1 MQDNLPPKKDTPSHP
16 KSKRTAR
23 FSDMLLQVTTDLAKT
38 KSLDEALETLV
49 KITTSTIGA
58 ERGTIFLNDSATGEL
73 YSRIAQGSFRR
84 EIRILNTKGV
94 AGWVFTN
101 NKGAI
106 IPDAYKDDRFN
117 KAVDVRTGFR
127 TKSILC
133 APLRTVSG
141 EEIGVSQILNK
152 IDGEF
157 NQDDLDLLEAMT
169 EQAAIAIQGNIIVEQ
184 IEAARK
190 QELEFLDVVSQV
202 SSELELTPLLQKII
216 TTISTMLDCER
227 ATLFINDEKTNEL
240 YTEVGEGLDEKSV
253 IKFPNHLGIAG
264 TVFTS
269 GKPVNIPHAYADL
282 RFNPGFDKKTGF
294 FTRSILCMPVFNKEG
309 KTIGVSQVLNKKGGS
324 FNAEDEKRLAAFTS
338 QISMGI
344 ENAKLFDD
352 VQSQM
357 NYSQS
362 ILSSMHDAVLTFDEN
377 FVIKTCNPAGLK
389 ILKVP
394 HEAAILEQEAS
405 ALFNGPN
412 EWLIKKLE
420 SVEETEEF
428 LDAEIQVEGETLSV
442 NITLSPLLGKNSS
455 VGRLQKGSEKKISPI
470 KDPSVRYEITIGRE
484 IIGAMLMIEDISSE
498 KRMKSTMSRY
508 MDPELAD
515 QLMATGAENEDIMGG
530 KQSVGT
536 VLFSD
541 VRSFTTITEELGAQ
555 GTVKL
560 LNDYFTIMVDC
571 ITDEGGMLDKF
582 IGDAMM
588 CIFGTP
594 VPHDDDP
601 DRAVRAAIRMMTDLK
616 TFNDKRASEG
626 KMPIDH
632 GMGINTDSI
641 VSGNIGSPKRMD
653 YTVIG
658 DGVNLAA
665 RIESACKQY
674 GAHILISEFTHK
686 AVKATYRTRPVDY
699 VIVKG
704 KTEPVGVYEVLDFHD
719 DESYPNLVEALGLFN
734 DGYRSWNIG
743 KWDQAIKLF
752 NSVLKINPSDKAA
765 QLYIDRCNHMK
776 KNPPKGTWD
785 GVWVMTSK

>member
-1 MQDNLPPKKDTPSHP
+1 MAEKKDN
-16 KSKRTAR
+16 KSKRTSR
-23 FSDMLLQVTTDLAKT
+23 FAEMLLQVTNDLAKT
-38 KSLDEALETLV
+38 KSLDEALEVLV

-58 ERGTIFLNDSATGEL
+58 ERGTIFLNDASTGEL
-73 YSRIAQGSFRR
+73 YSRIAQGNFRR

-94 AGWVFTN
+94 AGWVFTQDE
-101 NKGAI
+101 GVI
-106 IPDAYKDDRFN
+106 IHDAYKDERFN

-157 NQDDLDLLEAMT
+157 EQEDLDLLEAMT

-269 GKPVNIPHAYADL
+269 GKAVNIPHAYADL
-282 RFNPGFDKKTGF
+282 RFNPSFDKQTGF

-309 KTIGVSQVLNKKGGS
+309 KTIGVSQVLNKRGGS

-352 VQSQM
+352 VQNQK
-357 NYSQS
+357 NYSES
-362 ILSSMHDAVLTFDEN
+362 ILSSMHDAVLTLDETG
-377 FVIKTCNPAGLK
+377 IIRTCNTAGLR
-389 ILKVP
+389 ILKSP
-394 HEAAILEQEAS
+394 ILNEVLGRKAS
-405 ALFNGPN
+405 DVLTDANS
-412 EWLIKKLE
+412 WLLQKLG
-420 SVEETEEF
+420 SVEEQEDF
-428 LDAEIQVEGETLSV
+428 LDTEIKIEGETLSV
-442 NITLSPLLGKNSS
+442 NVSVMPLVGQKRESLG
-455 VGRLQKGSEKKISPI
+455 V
-470 KDPSVRYEITIGRE
+470 
-484 IIGAMLMIEDISSE
+484 MLMIEDISSE

-515 QLMATGAENEDIMGG
+515 QLMMGGDGNDIMGG

-560 LNDYFTIMVDC
+560 LNEYFTIMVDC

-601 DRAVRAAIRMMTDLK
+601 DRAVRAAIRMMTDLIV
-616 TFNDKRASEG
+616 FNEKRATEG

-674 GAHILISEFTHK
+674 GAQILISEFTQK
-686 AVKATYRTRPVDY
+686 AVKATYRTRQVDY
-699 VIVKG
+699 MIVKG
-704 KTEPVGVYEVLDFHD
+704 KTVPVGVYEVLDYHD
-719 DESYPNLVEALGLFN
+719 ENSYPNLADALGVFN
-734 DGYRSWNIG
+734 EGYRSWTDG
-743 KWDQAIKLF
+743 KWDQAIKSF
-752 NSVLKINPSDKAA
+752 KNVQKINPNDKAA
-765 QLYIDRCNHMK
+765 QLYLDRCAHMK
-776 KNPPKGTWD
+776 KNPPKGDWS
-785 GVWVMTSK
+785 GVWVMTTK

>member
-1 MQDNLPPKKDTPSHP
+1 MANKQKAKEPLI
-16 KSKRTAR
+16 RTSR

-58 ERGTIFLNDSATGEL
+58 ERGTIFLNDPTTGEL
-73 YSRIAQGSFRR
+73 YSRIAQGNFRR
-84 EIRILNTKGV
+84 EIRIMNSKGV
-94 AGWVFTN
+94 AGWVFSQN
-101 NKGAI
+101 EGAI

-133 APLRTVSG
+133 APLRTVNG
-141 EEIGVSQILNK
+141 EKIGVSQILNK
-152 IDGEF
+152 VDGEF
-157 NQDDLDLLEAMT
+157 TVEDLEMLEAMT

-184 IEAARK
+184 VEAARK

-216 TTISTMLDCER
+216 STISTMLDCER

-253 IKFPNHLGIAG
+253 IRFPNHLGIAG

-269 GKPVNIPHAYADL
+269 GESVNIPHAYADL
-282 RFNPGFDKKTGF
+282 RFNPSFDKQTGF

-309 KTIGVSQVLNKKGGS
+309 KAIGVSQVLNKRGGS
-324 FNAEDEKRLAAFTS
+324 FNTEDEKRLAAFTS

-362 ILSSMHDAVLTFDEN
+362 ILSSMHDGVLTFDEN
-377 FVIKTCNPAGLK
+377 FIIKTCNPAGLR
-389 ILKVP
+389 ILKIP
-394 HEAAILEQEAS
+394 NEEAILGQGAS
-405 ALFNGPN
+405 DLLSGPN
-412 EWLIKKLE
+412 EWLMHKLDGIQN
-420 SVEETEEF
+420 TEEF
-428 LDAEIQVEGETLSV
+428 LDAELEIDGEILSV
-442 NITLSPLLGKNSS
+442 NVTLTPLLGKPANSGSAKDLNSS
-455 VGRLQKGSEKKISPI
+455 GVGSPM
-470 KDPSVRYEITIGRE
+470 E

-515 QLMATGAENEDIMGG
+515 QLMTSGASNEEIMGG

-560 LNDYFTIMVDC
+560 LNEYFTIMVDC

-616 TFNDKRASEG
+616 VFNDKRVNEG
-626 KMPIDH
+626 KKPIDH

-674 GAHILISEFTHK
+674 GAHILISEFTYK
-686 AVKATYRTRPVDY
+686 AVKATYRTRQVDY

-719 DESYPNLVEALGLFN
+719 DISYPNMVEALGNFN
-734 DGYRSWNIG
+734 DGYRAWNEG
-743 KWDQAIKLF
+743 KWDQSIKLF
-752 NSVLKINPSDKAA
+752 NAVKKINPNDKAA
-765 QLYIDRCNHMK
+765 QLYLDRCDYMK
-776 KNPPKGTWD
+776 KNPPKGKWD

>member
-1 MQDNLPPKKDTPSHP
+1 LTNPMEEKNQDKTASE
-16 KSKRTAR
+16 SKRTAR

-49 KITTSTIGA
+49 KITTTTIGA
-58 ERGTIFLNDSATGEL
+58 ERGTIFLNDASTGEL
-73 YSRIAQGSFRR
+73 YSRIAQGNFRR
-84 EIRILNTKGV
+84 EIRILNSKGV
-94 AGWVFTN
+94 AGWVFTHN
-101 NKGAI
+101 EGTI
-106 IPDAYKDDRFN
+106 IHDAYKDDRFN

-141 EEIGVSQILNK
+141 EKIGVSQILNK
-152 IDGEF
+152 IDGQFEEE
-157 NQDDLDLLEAMT
+157 DLELLLAMT

-184 IEAARK
+184 VEAARK

-216 TTISTMLDCER
+216 STISTMLDCER

-269 GKPVNIPHAYADL
+269 GESVNIPHAYADL
-282 RFNPGFDKKTGF
+282 RFNPAFDKQTGF

-309 KTIGVSQVLNKKGGS
+309 KAIGVSQVLNKRGGS

-362 ILSSMHDAVLTFDEN
+362 ILASMHDAVITFDEN
-377 FVIKTCNPAGLK
+377 YVVKTCNPAGLR
-389 ILKVP
+389 ILKVIN
-394 HEAAILEQEAS
+394 ESEILEQPAS
-405 ALFNGPN
+405 AILSESNQ
-412 EWLIKKLE
+412 WLLDKIETIKE
-420 SVEETEEF
+420 IEEF
-428 LDAEIQVEGETLSV
+428 LDHELVVDGETLSV
-442 NITLSPLLGKNSS
+442 NVTLTPLKGKASSGLGDAKNS
-455 VGRLQKGSEKKISPI
+455 KGKANAA
-470 KDPSVRYEITIGRE
+470 V
-484 IIGAMLMIEDISSE
+484 IGAMLMIEDISSE

-515 QLMATGAENEDIMGG
+515 QLMASGGSNEDIMGG

-560 LNDYFTIMVDC
+560 LNEYFTIMVDC

-616 TFNDKRASEG
+616 VFNNKRMNEG
-626 KMPIDH
+626 KKPIDH

-674 GAHILISEFTHK
+674 GAHILISEFTYK
-686 AVKATYRTRPVDY
+686 AVKATYRTRQVDY

-719 DESYPNLVEALGLFN
+719 DESYPDLVEALGLFN
-734 DGYRSWNIG
+734 DGYRSWNQG

-752 NSVLKINPSDKAA
+752 QSVKKINENDLAA

-776 KNPPKGTWD
+776 KNPPKGEWD
-785 GVWVMTSK
+785 GVWVMKTK

>member
-1 MQDNLPPKKDTPSHP
+1 MEDKKQSDKAPS

-38 KSLDEALETLV
+38 KSLDEALDTLV
-49 KITTSTIGA
+49 KITTTTIGA
-58 ERGTIFLNDSATGEL
+58 ERGTIFLNDPATGEL
-73 YSRIAQGSFRR
+73 YSRIAQGNFKR

-94 AGWVFTN
+94 AGWVFT
-101 NKGAI
+101 KDEGVI
-106 IPDAYKDDRFN
+106 IHDAYKDERFN

-152 IDGEF
+152 VDGQFE
-157 NQDDLDLLEAMT
+157 QDDLDLLEAMT

-253 IKFPNHLGIAG
+253 IRFPNHLGIAG

-282 RFNPGFDKKTGF
+282 RFNPGFDKQTGF

-309 KTIGVSQVLNKKGGS
+309 KAIGVSQVLNKRGGS
-324 FNAEDEKRLAAFTS
+324 FHAEDEKRLAAFTS

-357 NYSQS
+357 NYSES
-362 ILSSMHDAVLTFDEN
+362 ILSSMHDAVLTVDSN
-377 FVIKTCNPAGLK
+377 HVIKTCNPAGLK

-394 HEAAILEQEAS
+394 HEAEILEQEAEI
-405 ALFNGPN
+405 LFSGPN
-412 EWLIKKLE
+412 EWLLKKLE
-420 SVEETEEF
+420 SVEDTEEF
-428 LDAEIQVEGETLSV
+428 LDAELQIEGETLSV
-442 NITLSPLLGKNSS
+442 NITLTPLLGKQSTK
-455 VGRLQKGSEKKISPI
+455 GRLQKGSEKSI
-470 KDPSVRYEITIGRE
+470 KTGKTAPAPEIRVGRE

-515 QLMATGAENEDIMGG
+515 QLMAAGGENEDIMGG

-601 DRAVRAAIRMMTDLK
+601 DRAVRAAIRMMTDLNV
-616 TFNDKRASEG
+616 FNDKRSAEG

-686 AVKATYRTRPVDY
+686 AVKATYRTRQVDY

-704 KTEPVGVYEVLDFHD
+704 KTEPVGVHEVLDFHD
-719 DESYPNLVEALGLFN
+719 DKSYPNLVEALGLFN
-734 DGYRSWNIG
+734 DGYRSWTAG
-743 KWDQAIKLF
+743 KWDQAVKLF
-752 NSVLKINPSDKAA
+752 KDVKKINANDKAA
-765 QLYIDRCNHMK
+765 QLYLDRCDHMK
-776 KNPPKGTWD
+776 KNPPKGEWN

>member
-1 MQDNLPPKKDTPSHP
+1 MPTKTNSPEPK
-16 KSKRTAR
+16 KRTAR

-58 ERGTIFLNDSATGEL
+58 ERGTIFLNDSSTGEL

-84 EIRILNTKGV
+84 EIRIMNSKGV
-94 AGWVFTN
+94 AGWVFSHN
-101 NKGAI
+101 EGAI

-133 APLRTVSG
+133 APLRTVNG
-141 EEIGVSQILNK
+141 EKIGVSQILNK

-157 NQDDLDLLEAMT
+157 SQDDLELLEAMT

-184 IEAARK
+184 VEAARK

-202 SSELELTPLLQKII
+202 ASELELTPLLQKII
-216 TTISTMLDCER
+216 STISTMLDCER

-240 YTEVGEGLDEKSV
+240 YTEVGEGLDEKS
-253 IKFPNHLGIAG
+253 IIRFPNHLGIAG

-269 GKPVNIPHAYADL
+269 AKPVNIPHAYADL
-282 RFNPGFDKKTGF
+282 RFNPSFDKQTGF
-294 FTRSILCMPVFNKEG
+294 FTRSILCMPVLNKEG
-309 KTIGVSQVLNKKGGS
+309 KTIGVSQVLNKRGGS
-324 FNAEDEKRLAAFTS
+324 FNQEDEKRLAAFTS

-352 VQSQM
+352 VQNQK
-357 NYSQS
+357 NYSES
-362 ILSSMHDAVLTFDEN
+362 ILSSMHDAVITIDEN
-377 FVIKTCNPAGLK
+377 KMVRTCNPAGLK
-389 ILKVP
+389 VLKLSNLTDVLNTSLI
-394 HEAAILEQEAS
+394 ELLGSENS
-405 ALFNGPN
+405 
-412 EWLIKKLE
+412 WLTNKLE
-420 SVEETEEF
+420 SVDEQEEF
-428 LDAEIQVEGETLSV
+428 LDATLLIQGDKLSV
-442 NITLSPLLGKNSS
+442 NVSTTPLIGQKNESMG
-455 VGRLQKGSEKKISPI
+455 VMI
-470 KDPSVRYEITIGRE
+470 
-484 IIGAMLMIEDISSE
+484 MIEDISSE

-515 QLMATGAENEDIMGG
+515 QLMSAGESDDVMGG
-530 KQSVGT
+530 KQST
-536 VLFSD
+536 ASVLFSD

-594 VPHDDDP
+594 IPHEDDP

-616 TFNDKRASEG
+616 VFNEKRAAEG

-632 GMGINTDSI
+632 GMGVNTDSI

-674 GAHILISEFTHK
+674 GAHILISEFTYK
-686 AVKATYRTRPVDY
+686 AVKATYRTRQVDY

-704 KTEPVGVYEVLDFHD
+704 KTEPVGVFEVLDFHD
-719 DESYPNLVEALGLFN
+719 DDSYPNMIEALGNFN
-734 DGYRSWNIG
+734 DGYRAWNDG

-752 NSVLKINPSDKAA
+752 NSVKKINPEDKAA
-765 QLYIDRCNHMK
+765 QLYLDRCDYMK
-776 KNPPKGTWD
+776 KNPPKKEWD

>member
-1 MQDNLPPKKDTPSHP
+1 MPTKTNSPEPK
-16 KSKRTAR
+16 KRTAR

-58 ERGTIFLNDSATGEL
+58 ERGTIFLNDSSTGEL

-84 EIRILNTKGV
+84 EIRIMNSKGV
-94 AGWVFTN
+94 AAWVFSHN
-101 NKGAI
+101 EGAI

-133 APLRTVSG
+133 APLRTVNG
-141 EEIGVSQILNK
+141 EKIGVSQILNK

-157 NQDDLDLLEAMT
+157 TQDDLELLEAMT

-184 IEAARK
+184 VEAARK

-202 SSELELTPLLQKII
+202 ASELELTPLLQKII
-216 TTISTMLDCER
+216 STISTMLDCER

-240 YTEVGEGLDEKSV
+240 YTEVGEGLDEKS
-253 IKFPNHLGIAG
+253 IIRFPNHLGIAG

-269 GKPVNIPHAYADL
+269 AKPVNIPHAYADL
-282 RFNPGFDKKTGF
+282 RFNPSFDKQTGF
-294 FTRSILCMPVFNKEG
+294 FTRSILCMPVLNKEG
-309 KTIGVSQVLNKKGGS
+309 KTIGVSQVLNKRGGS
-324 FNAEDEKRLAAFTS
+324 FNQEDEKRLAAFTS

-352 VQSQM
+352 VQNQK
-357 NYSQS
+357 NYSES
-362 ILSSMHDAVLTFDEN
+362 ILSSMHDAVITIDEN
-377 FVIKTCNPAGLK
+377 KMVRTCNPAGLK
-389 ILKVP
+389 VLKLSNLTDVLNRSLI
-394 HEAAILEQEAS
+394 ELLGSENS
-405 ALFNGPN
+405 
-412 EWLIKKLE
+412 WLTNKLE
-420 SVEETEEF
+420 SVDEQEEF
-428 LDAEIQVEGETLSV
+428 LDATLVIQGDKLSV
-442 NITLSPLLGKNSS
+442 NVSTTPLIGQKNESMG
-455 VGRLQKGSEKKISPI
+455 VMI
-470 KDPSVRYEITIGRE
+470 
-484 IIGAMLMIEDISSE
+484 MIEDISSE

-515 QLMATGAENEDIMGG
+515 QLMNAGESDDVMGG
-530 KQSVGT
+530 KQST
-536 VLFSD
+536 ASVLFSD

-594 VPHDDDP
+594 IPHEDDP

-616 TFNDKRASEG
+616 VFNEKRAAEG

-632 GMGINTDSI
+632 GMGVNTDSI

-674 GAHILISEFTHK
+674 GAHILISEFTYK
-686 AVKATYRTRPVDY
+686 AVKATYRTRQVDY

-704 KTEPVGVYEVLDFHD
+704 KTEPVGVFEVLDFHD
-719 DESYPNLVEALGLFN
+719 DDSYPNMIEALGNFN
-734 DGYRSWNIG
+734 DGYRAWNDG

-752 NSVLKINPSDKAA
+752 NSVKKINPEDKAA
-765 QLYIDRCNHMK
+765 QLYLDRCDYMK
-776 KNPPKGTWD
+776 KNPPKKEWD

>member
-1 MQDNLPPKKDTPSHP
+1 
-16 KSKRTAR
+16 
-23 FSDMLLQVTTDLAKT
+23 MLLQVTTDLAKT

-58 ERGTIFLNDSATGEL
+58 ERGTIFLNDASTGEL
-73 YSRIAQGSFRR
+73 YSRIAQGNFRR
-84 EIRILNTKGV
+84 EIRIMNSKGV
-94 AGWVFTN
+94 AGWVFSN
-101 NKGAI
+101 NEGAI
-106 IPDAYKDDRFN
+106 IPDAYKDNRFN

-133 APLRTVSG
+133 APLRTVNG
-141 EEIGVSQILNK
+141 DKIGVSQILNK

-157 NQDDLDLLEAMT
+157 TPDDLELLEAMT

-184 IEAARK
+184 VEAARK

-216 TTISTMLDCER
+216 STISTMLDCER

-240 YTEVGEGLDEKSV
+240 YTEVGEGLDEKS
-253 IKFPNHLGIAG
+253 IIRFPNHLGIAG
-264 TVFTS
+264 AVFTS
-269 GKPVNIPHAYADL
+269 AKAVNIPHAYADL
-282 RFNPGFDKKTGF
+282 RFNPSFDKQTGF
-294 FTRSILCMPVFNKEG
+294 FTRSILCMPVLNKEG
-309 KTIGVSQVLNKKGGS
+309 KTIGVSQVLNKRGGS
-324 FNAEDEKRLAAFTS
+324 FNQEDEKRLAAFTS

-352 VQSQM
+352 VQNQK
-357 NYSQS
+357 NYSES
-362 ILSSMHDAVLTFDEN
+362 ILSSMHDAVITIDEN
-377 FVIKTCNPAGLK
+377 KEVKTCNPAGLK
-389 ILKVP
+389 IFKISVLSDIIHSSLSDLLGEKNSWL
-394 HEAAILEQEAS
+394 INKIDSLLEQED
-405 ALFNGPN
+405 
-412 EWLIKKLE
+412 
-420 SVEETEEF
+420 F
-428 LDAEIQVEGETLSV
+428 LDATLEVQGEKLSV
-442 NITLSPLLGKNSS
+442 NVSVTPLLG
-455 VGRLQKGSEKKISPI
+455 QKEENLGVMI
-470 KDPSVRYEITIGRE
+470 
-484 IIGAMLMIEDISSE
+484 MIEDISSE

-515 QLMATGAENEDIMGG
+515 QLLNAADGDSVMGG
-530 KQSVGT
+530 KQSVAS

-560 LNDYFTIMVDC
+560 LNEYFTIMVDC

-594 VPHDDDP
+594 IPHDDDP
-601 DRAVRAAIRMMTDLK
+601 DRAVRAAIRMMTELK
-616 TFNDKRASEG
+616 TFNEKRAAEG

-632 GMGINTDSI
+632 GMGVNTDSI

-674 GAHILISEFTHK
+674 GAHILISEFTYK
-686 AVKATYRTRPVDY
+686 AVKSTYRTRQVDY

-719 DESYPNLVEALGLFN
+719 ESSYPNMIEALGNFN
-734 DGYRSWNIG
+734 DGYRAWNDG
-743 KWDQAIKLF
+743 KWEQAIKLF
-752 NSVLKINPSDKAA
+752 QSVKKINTNDKAA
-765 QLYIDRCNHMK
+765 DLYLDRCEYMK
-776 KNPPKGTWD
+776 KNPPKGEWN
-785 GVWVMTSK
+785 GVWVMTTK

>member
-1 MQDNLPPKKDTPSHP
+1 MEEKNQDKTASE
-16 KSKRTAR
+16 SKRTAR

-49 KITTSTIGA
+49 KITTTTIGA
-58 ERGTIFLNDSATGEL
+58 ERGTIFLNDASTGEL
-73 YSRIAQGSFRR
+73 YSRIAQGNFRR
-84 EIRILNTKGV
+84 EIRILNSKGV
-94 AGWVFTN
+94 AGWVFTHN
-101 NKGAI
+101 EGTI
-106 IPDAYKDDRFN
+106 IHDAYKDDRFN

-141 EEIGVSQILNK
+141 EKIGVSQILNK
-152 IDGEF
+152 IDGQFEEE
-157 NQDDLDLLEAMT
+157 DLELLLAMT

-184 IEAARK
+184 VEAARK

-216 TTISTMLDCER
+216 STISTMLDCER

-269 GKPVNIPHAYADL
+269 GESVNIPHAYADL
-282 RFNPGFDKKTGF
+282 RFNPAFDKQTGF

-309 KTIGVSQVLNKKGGS
+309 KAIGVSQVLNKRGGS

-362 ILSSMHDAVLTFDEN
+362 ILASMHDAVITFDEN
-377 FVIKTCNPAGLK
+377 YVVKTCNPAGLR
-389 ILKVP
+389 ILKVIN
-394 HEAAILEQEAS
+394 ESEILEQPAS
-405 ALFNGPN
+405 AILSESNQ
-412 EWLIKKLE
+412 WLLDKIETIKE
-420 SVEETEEF
+420 IEEF
-428 LDAEIQVEGETLSV
+428 LDHELVVDGETLSV
-442 NITLSPLLGKNSS
+442 NVTLTPLKGKASSGLGDAKNS
-455 VGRLQKGSEKKISPI
+455 KGKANAA
-470 KDPSVRYEITIGRE
+470 V
-484 IIGAMLMIEDISSE
+484 IGAMLMIEDISSE

-515 QLMATGAENEDIMGG
+515 QLMASGGSNEDIMGG

-560 LNDYFTIMVDC
+560 LNEYFTIMVDC

-616 TFNDKRASEG
+616 VFNNKRMNEG
-626 KMPIDH
+626 KKPIDH

-674 GAHILISEFTHK
+674 GAHILISEFTYK
-686 AVKATYRTRPVDY
+686 AVKATYRTRQVDY

-719 DESYPNLVEALGLFN
+719 DESYPDLVEALGLFN
-734 DGYRSWNIG
+734 DGYRCWNQG

-752 NSVLKINPSDKAA
+752 QSVKKINENDLAA

-776 KNPPKGTWD
+776 KNPPKGEWD
-785 GVWVMTSK
+785 GVWVMKTK

>member
-1 MQDNLPPKKDTPSHP
+1 MEDKKTSDPKNTEGPRT
-16 KSKRTAR
+16 KRTSR

-38 KSLDEALETLV
+38 KSLDEALEVLV

-58 ERGTIFLNDSATGEL
+58 ERGTIFLNDPATGEL
-73 YSRIAQGSFRR
+73 YSRIAQGNFTR

-94 AGWVFTN
+94 AGWAFTKN
-101 NKGAI
+101 EGVI
-106 IPDAYKDDRFN
+106 IHDAYKDERFN

-133 APLRTVSG
+133 APLRTVNG

-157 NQDDLDLLEAMT
+157 EQDDLDMLEAMT

-240 YTEVGEGLDEKSV
+240 YTEVGEGLDEKST
-253 IKFPNHLGIAG
+253 IRIPNHLGISG

-269 GKPVNIPHAYADL
+269 GKAVNIPHAYADL
-282 RFNPGFDKKTGF
+282 RFNPSFDKQTGF
-294 FTRSILCMPVFNKEG
+294 FTRSILCMPVFSKAG
-309 KTIGVSQVLNKKGGS
+309 KTIGVSQVLNKRGGS

-362 ILSSMHDAVLTFDEN
+362 ILSSMHDAVLTFDEHG
-377 FVIKTCNPAGLK
+377 VVKTCNPAGLR
-389 ILKVP
+389 ILKIP
-394 HEAAILEQEAS
+394 HESDILEQSAS
-405 ALFNGPN
+405 SLLKGPN
-412 EWLIKKLE
+412 EWLLHKLE
-420 SVEETEEF
+420 AVQETEEF
-428 LDAEIQVEGETLSV
+428 LDAELQAEGETLSV
-442 NITLSPLLGKNSS
+442 NVTLTPLLGKTESRKSENSDEE
-455 VGRLQKGSEKKISPI
+455 VGLSSKPK
-470 KDPSVRYEITIGRE
+470 

-515 QLMATGAENEDIMGG
+515 QLMTTGSDTDIMGG

-594 VPHDDDP
+594 VPHEDDP

-616 TFNDKRASEG
+616 VFNDKRSTEG

-674 GAHILISEFTHK
+674 GAHILISEFTYK
-686 AVKATYRTRPVDY
+686 AVKATYRTRQVDY

-704 KTEPVGVYEVLDFHD
+704 KTEPVGIYEVMDFHD

-734 DGYRSWNIG
+734 DGYRSWNLG
-743 KWDQAIKLF
+743 KWDQATKLF
-752 NSVLKINPSDKAA
+752 NSVKKLNPNDKGA
-765 QLYIDRCNHMK
+765 QLYLDRCTHMK

-785 GVWVMTSK
+785 GVWVMTTK

>member
-1 MQDNLPPKKDTPSHP
+1 MEDKKQTDS
-16 KSKRTAR
+16 KSDGGSNSKRTAR
-23 FSDMLLQVTTDLAKT
+23 FSEMLLQVTTDLAKT
-38 KSLDEALETLV
+38 KSLDEALEVLV

-58 ERGTIFLNDSATGEL
+58 ERGTIFLNDPATGEL
-73 YSRIAQGSFRR
+73 YSRIAQGNFRR

-94 AGWVFTN
+94 AGWAFTKN
-101 NKGAI
+101 EGVI
-106 IPDAYKDDRFN
+106 IHDAYKDERFN

-133 APLRTVSG
+133 APLRTVNG

-157 NQDDLDLLEAMT
+157 DQSDLDMLEAMT

-240 YTEVGEGLDEKSV
+240 YTEVGEGLDEKST
-253 IKFPNHLGIAG
+253 IRIPNHLGISGA
-264 TVFTS
+264 VFTS
-269 GKPVNIPHAYADL
+269 GKAVNIPHAYADL
-282 RFNPGFDKKTGF
+282 RFNPSFDKQTGF
-294 FTRSILCMPVFNKEG
+294 FTRSILCMPVFSKAG
-309 KTIGVSQVLNKKGGS
+309 KTIGVSQVLNKRGGS

-362 ILSSMHDAVLTFDEN
+362 ILSSMHDAVLTFDEQG
-377 FVIKTCNPAGLK
+377 VVKTCNPAGLR

-394 HEAAILEQEAS
+394 NEAAILEQQAS
-405 ALFNGPN
+405 SLFGGPN
-412 EWLIKKLE
+412 EWLLQKLE
-420 SVEETEEF
+420 AVHENEEF
-428 LDAEIQVEGETLSV
+428 LDAELQIEGETLSV
-442 NITLSPLLGKNSS
+442 NVTLTPLLGK
-455 VGRLQKGSEKKISPI
+455 SEKRSDVDSSPR
-470 KDPSVRYEITIGRE
+470 DN

-515 QLMATGAENEDIMGG
+515 QLMTADGNDADIMGG

-616 TFNDKRASEG
+616 VFNDKRSTEG
-626 KMPIDH
+626 KRPIDH

-674 GAHILISEFTHK
+674 GAHILISEFTYN
-686 AVKATYRTRPVDY
+686 AVKATYRTRQVDY

-734 DGYRSWNIG
+734 DGYRSWNDG
-743 KWDQAIKLF
+743 KWDQATKLF
-752 NSVLKINPSDKAA
+752 NSVKKINPDDKAA
-765 QLYIDRCNHMK
+765 QLYIDRCAHMK
-776 KNPPKGTWD
+776 KNPPKGNWD

>member
-1 MQDNLPPKKDTPSHP
+1 MEDKNTSEQNNPDNP
-16 KSKRTAR
+16 KSKRTSR

-38 KSLDEALETLV
+38 KSLDEALEVLV

-58 ERGTIFLNDSATGEL
+58 ERGTIFLNDPATGEL
-73 YSRIAQGSFRR
+73 YSRIAQGNFRR

-94 AGWVFTN
+94 AGWAFTKN
-101 NKGAI
+101 EGVI
-106 IPDAYKDDRFN
+106 IHDAYKDERFN

-133 APLRTVSG
+133 APLRTVNG

-157 NQDDLDLLEAMT
+157 EQDDLDMLEAMT

-240 YTEVGEGLDEKSV
+240 YTEVGEGLDEKST
-253 IKFPNHLGIAG
+253 IRIPNHLGISG

-269 GKPVNIPHAYADL
+269 GKAVNIPHAYADL
-282 RFNPGFDKKTGF
+282 RFNPSFDKQTGF
-294 FTRSILCMPVFNKEG
+294 FTRSILCMPVFSKAG
-309 KTIGVSQVLNKKGGS
+309 KTIGVSQVLNKRGGS

-362 ILSSMHDAVLTFDEN
+362 ILSSMHDAVLTFDEHGT
-377 FVIKTCNPAGLK
+377 VKTCNPAGLR
-389 ILKVP
+389 ILRIP
-394 HEAAILEQEAS
+394 HESAILEQSAS
-405 ALFNGPN
+405 SLLGGPN
-412 EWLIKKLE
+412 KWLLHKLE
-420 SVEETEEF
+420 AVQENEEF
-428 LDAEIQVEGETLSV
+428 LDAELQIEGETLSV
-442 NITLSPLLGKNSS
+442 NITLTPLLGK
-455 VGRLQKGSEKKISPI
+455 SEKRKPENPDGDSGLSSKPN
-470 KDPSVRYEITIGRE
+470 

-515 QLMATGAENEDIMGG
+515 QLMTAGGDDSDIMGG

-594 VPHDDDP
+594 VPHEDDP

-616 TFNDKRASEG
+616 VFNDKRSTEG

-674 GAHILISEFTHK
+674 GAHILISEFTYK
-686 AVKATYRTRPVDY
+686 AVKATYRTRQVDY

-734 DGYRSWNIG
+734 DGYRSWNDG
-743 KWDQAIKLF
+743 KWDQATKIF
-752 NSVLKINPSDKAA
+752 NSVKKINPNDKAA
-765 QLYIDRCNHMK
+765 QLYLDRCSHMK
-776 KNPPKGTWD
+776 KNPPKGDWD

>member
-1 MQDNLPPKKDTPSHP
+1 MEDKNTSEQNNPDNP
-16 KSKRTAR
+16 KSKRTSR

-38 KSLDEALETLV
+38 KSLDEALEVLV

-58 ERGTIFLNDSATGEL
+58 ERGTIFLNDPATGEL
-73 YSRIAQGSFRR
+73 YSRIAQGNFRR

-94 AGWVFTN
+94 AGWAFTKN
-101 NKGAI
+101 EGVI
-106 IPDAYKDDRFN
+106 IHDAYKDERFN

-133 APLRTVSG
+133 APLRTVNG

-157 NQDDLDLLEAMT
+157 DQDDLDMLEAMT

-240 YTEVGEGLDEKSV
+240 YTEVGEGLDEKST
-253 IKFPNHLGIAG
+253 IRIPNHLGISG

-269 GKPVNIPHAYADL
+269 GKAVNIPHAYADL
-282 RFNPGFDKKTGF
+282 RFNPSFDKQTGF
-294 FTRSILCMPVFNKEG
+294 FTRSILCMPVFSKAG
-309 KTIGVSQVLNKKGGS
+309 KTIGVSQVLNKRGGS

-362 ILSSMHDAVLTFDEN
+362 ILSSMHDAVLTFDEHGT
-377 FVIKTCNPAGLK
+377 VKTCNPAGLR
-389 ILKVP
+389 ILKIP
-394 HEAAILEQEAS
+394 HESAILEQSAS
-405 ALFNGPN
+405 SLLGGPN
-412 EWLIKKLE
+412 KWLLHKLE
-420 SVEETEEF
+420 AVQENEEF
-428 LDAEIQVEGETLSV
+428 LDAELQIEGETLSV
-442 NITLSPLLGKNSS
+442 NVTLTPLLGK
-455 VGRLQKGSEKKISPI
+455 SEKRKPENPDGDSGLSSKPN
-470 KDPSVRYEITIGRE
+470 

-515 QLMATGAENEDIMGG
+515 QLMTAGGDDSDIMGG

-594 VPHDDDP
+594 VPHEDDP

-616 TFNDKRASEG
+616 VFNDKRSTEG

-674 GAHILISEFTHK
+674 GAHILISEFTYK
-686 AVKATYRTRPVDY
+686 AVKATYRTRQVDY

-734 DGYRSWNIG
+734 DGYRSWNDG
-743 KWDQAIKLF
+743 KWDQATKIF
-752 NSVLKINPSDKAA
+752 NSVKKINPNDKAA
-765 QLYIDRCNHMK
+765 QLYLDRCSHMK
-776 KNPPKGTWD
+776 KNPPKGDWD
-785 GVWVMTSK
+785 GVWIMTTK

>member
-1 MQDNLPPKKDTPSHP
+1 MEEKNENNP

-58 ERGTIFLNDSATGEL
+58 ERGTIFLNDSSTGEL
-73 YSRIAQGSFRR
+73 YSRIAQGNFRR

-94 AGWVFTN
+94 AGWVFTQN
-101 NKGAI
+101 QGVI
-106 IPDAYKDDRFN
+106 IHDAYKDERFN

-141 EEIGVSQILNK
+141 EKIGVSQILNK
-152 IDGEF
+152 IDGSFE
-157 NQDDLDLLEAMT
+157 QEDLDLLEAMT

-227 ATLFINDEKTNEL
+227 ATLFINDEKTSEL

-253 IKFPNHLGIAG
+253 IRFPNHLGIAG

-282 RFNPGFDKKTGF
+282 RFNPSFDKQTGF

-309 KTIGVSQVLNKKGGS
+309 KAIGVSQVLNKRGGS
-324 FNAEDEKRLAAFTS
+324 FNSEDEKRLAAFTS

-362 ILSSMHDAVLTFDEN
+362 ILSSMHDAVLTFDDHG
-377 FVIKTCNPAGLK
+377 VIKTCNPAGLR
-389 ILKVP
+389 ILKIP
-394 HEAAILEQEAS
+394 HEAAILEQQAS
-405 ALFNGPN
+405 VLFAGPN
-412 EWLIKKLE
+412 GWLLRKLE
-420 SVEETEEF
+420 EVQEIEEF
-428 LDAEIQVEGETLSV
+428 LDAEVQVEGETLSV
-442 NITLSPLLGKNSS
+442 NITLTPLLGKTPDREATSRNNA
-455 VGRLQKGSEKKISPI
+455 EKDSTANEQPKFSP
-470 KDPSVRYEITIGRE
+470 E

-515 QLMATGAENEDIMGG
+515 QLMAGGGGDEDVMGG

-616 TFNDKRASEG
+616 VFNDKRSTEG

-674 GAHILISEFTHK
+674 GAHILISEFTYK
-686 AVKATYRTRPVDY
+686 AVKATYRTRQVDY

-719 DESYPNLVEALGLFN
+719 DDSYPNLVEALGLFN
-734 DGYRSWNIG
+734 DGYRSWNLG

-752 NSVLKINPSDKAA
+752 QSVKKLNPHDKSA

-776 KNPPKGTWD
+776 KNPPKDEWD

>member
-1 MQDNLPPKKDTPSHP
+1 MEDKKQTDS
-16 KSKRTAR
+16 KSDGGSNSKRTAR
-23 FSDMLLQVTTDLAKT
+23 FSEMLLQVTTDLAKT
-38 KSLDEALETLV
+38 KSLDEALEVLV

-58 ERGTIFLNDSATGEL
+58 ERGTIFLNDPATGEL
-73 YSRIAQGSFRR
+73 YSRIAQGNFRR

-94 AGWVFTN
+94 AGWAFTKN
-101 NKGAI
+101 EGVI
-106 IPDAYKDDRFN
+106 IHDAYKDERFN

-133 APLRTVSG
+133 APLRTVNG

-157 NQDDLDLLEAMT
+157 DQSDLDMLEAMT

-240 YTEVGEGLDEKSV
+240 YTEVGEGLDEKST
-253 IKFPNHLGIAG
+253 IRIPNHLGISGA
-264 TVFTS
+264 VFTS
-269 GKPVNIPHAYADL
+269 GKAVNIPHAYADL
-282 RFNPGFDKKTGF
+282 RFNPSFDKQTGF
-294 FTRSILCMPVFNKEG
+294 FTRSILCMPVFSKAG
-309 KTIGVSQVLNKKGGS
+309 KTIGVSQVLNKRGGS

-362 ILSSMHDAVLTFDEN
+362 ILSSMHDAVLTFDEQG
-377 FVIKTCNPAGLK
+377 VVKTCNPAGLR

-394 HEAAILEQEAS
+394 HEAAILEQQAS
-405 ALFNGPN
+405 SLFGGPN
-412 EWLIKKLE
+412 EWLLQKLE
-420 SVEETEEF
+420 AVHENEEF
-428 LDAEIQVEGETLSV
+428 LDAELQVEGETLSV
-442 NITLSPLLGKNSS
+442 NVTLTPLLGK
-455 VGRLQKGSEKKISPI
+455 SEKRSDVDSSPR
-470 KDPSVRYEITIGRE
+470 DN

-515 QLMATGAENEDIMGG
+515 QLMTADGNDDDIMGG

-616 TFNDKRASEG
+616 VFNDKRSTEG

-674 GAHILISEFTHK
+674 GAHILISEFTYN
-686 AVKATYRTRPVDY
+686 AVKATYRTRQVDY

-734 DGYRSWNIG
+734 DGYRSWNDG
-743 KWDQAIKLF
+743 KWDQATKLF
-752 NSVLKINPSDKAA
+752 NSVKKINPDDKAA
-765 QLYIDRCNHMK
+765 QLYIDRCAHMK
-776 KNPPKGTWD
+776 KNPPKGNWD

>member
-1 MQDNLPPKKDTPSHP
+1 MQDKEQTKEQQSHP

-49 KITTSTIGA
+49 KITTTTIGA
-58 ERGTIFLNDSATGEL
+58 ERGTIFLNDAATGEL

-94 AGWVFTN
+94 AGWVFTQ

-106 IPDAYKDDRFN
+106 IHDAYKDDRFN

-157 NQDDLDLLEAMT
+157 EQDDLDLLEAMT

-269 GKPVNIPHAYADL
+269 AKPVNIPHAYADL
-282 RFNPGFDKKTGF
+282 RFNPSFDKQTGF
-294 FTRSILCMPVFNKEG
+294 FTRSILCMPVLNKEG
-309 KTIGVSQVLNKKGGS
+309 KTIGVSQVLNKRGGS
-324 FNAEDEKRLAAFTS
+324 FNSEDEKRLAAFTS

-352 VQSQM
+352 VQNQK
-357 NYSQS
+357 NYSES
-362 ILSSMHDAVLTFDEN
+362 ILSSMHDAVLTLDEN
-377 FVIKTCNPAGLK
+377 GIIKTCNTAGLR

-394 HEAAILEQEAS
+394 ILSEILEQPAKE
-405 ALFNGPN
+405 FFDGPN
-412 EWLIKKLE
+412 NWLLQKLE
-420 SVEETEEF
+420 AVKEQEEF
-428 LDAEIQVEGETLSV
+428 LDAELSMEGEKLSV
-442 NITLSPLLGKNSS
+442 NISLMPLLGQKNENL
-455 VGRLQKGSEKKISPI
+455 G
-470 KDPSVRYEITIGRE
+470 T
-484 IIGAMLMIEDISSE
+484 MLMIEDISSE

-515 QLMATGAENEDIMGG
+515 QLMAAGDGDDIMGG

-560 LNDYFTIMVDC
+560 LNEYFTIMVDC

-594 VPHDDDP
+594 VPHEDDP
-601 DRAVRAAIRMMTDLK
+601 DRAVRAAIRMMTDLNV
-616 TFNDKRASEG
+616 FNDKRATEG
-626 KMPIDH
+626 KLPIDH

-686 AVKATYRTRPVDY
+686 AVKATYRTRQVDY

-704 KTEPVGVYEVLDFHD
+704 KTEPVGVYEVLDFHN
-719 DESYPNLVEALGLFN
+719 DESYPDLVDALGVFN
-734 DGYRSWNIG
+734 DGYRSWNEG

-752 NSVLKINPSDKAA
+752 KNVQKINPNDKAA
-765 QLYIDRCNHMK
+765 QLYLDRCDHMK

-785 GVWVMTSK
+785 GIWVMTSK

>member
-1 MQDNLPPKKDTPSHP
+1 MPTKTNSPEPK
-16 KSKRTAR
+16 KRTAR
-23 FSDMLLQVTTDLAKT
+23 FSAMLLQVTTDLAKT

-58 ERGTIFLNDSATGEL
+58 ERGTIFLNDSSTGEL

-84 EIRILNTKGV
+84 EIRIMNSKGV
-94 AGWVFTN
+94 AGWVFSHN
-101 NKGAI
+101 EGAI

-133 APLRTVSG
+133 APLRTVNG
-141 EEIGVSQILNK
+141 EKIGVSQILNK

-157 NQDDLDLLEAMT
+157 TQDDLELLEAMT

-184 IEAARK
+184 VEAARK

-202 SSELELTPLLQKII
+202 ASELELTPLLQKII
-216 TTISTMLDCER
+216 STISTMLDCER

-240 YTEVGEGLDEKSV
+240 YTEVGEGLDEKS
-253 IKFPNHLGIAG
+253 IIRFPNHLGIAG

-269 GKPVNIPHAYADL
+269 AKPVNIPHAYADL
-282 RFNPGFDKKTGF
+282 RFNPSFDKQTGF
-294 FTRSILCMPVFNKEG
+294 FTRSILCMPVLNKEG
-309 KTIGVSQVLNKKGGS
+309 KTIGVSQVLNKRGGS
-324 FNAEDEKRLAAFTS
+324 FNQEDEKRLAAFTS

-352 VQSQM
+352 VQNQK
-357 NYSQS
+357 NYSES
-362 ILSSMHDAVLTFDEN
+362 ILSSMHDAVITIDEN
-377 FVIKTCNPAGLK
+377 KMVRTCNPAGLK
-389 ILKVP
+389 VLKLSNLTDVLNRSLI
-394 HEAAILEQEAS
+394 ELLGSENS
-405 ALFNGPN
+405 
-412 EWLIKKLE
+412 WLTNKLE
-420 SVEETEEF
+420 SVDEQEEF
-428 LDAEIQVEGETLSV
+428 LDATLLIQGDKLSV
-442 NITLSPLLGKNSS
+442 NVSTTPLIGQKNESMG
-455 VGRLQKGSEKKISPI
+455 VMI
-470 KDPSVRYEITIGRE
+470 
-484 IIGAMLMIEDISSE
+484 MIEDISSE

-515 QLMATGAENEDIMGG
+515 QLMNAGESDDVMGG
-530 KQSVGT
+530 KQST
-536 VLFSD
+536 ASVLFSD

-594 VPHDDDP
+594 IPHEDDP

-616 TFNDKRASEG
+616 VFNEKRAAEG

-632 GMGINTDSI
+632 GMGVNTDSI

-674 GAHILISEFTHK
+674 GAHILISEFTYK
-686 AVKATYRTRPVDY
+686 AVKATYRTRQVDY

-704 KTEPVGVYEVLDFHD
+704 KTEPVGVFEVLDFHD
-719 DESYPNLVEALGLFN
+719 DNSYPNMIEALGNFN
-734 DGYRSWNIG
+734 DGYRAWNDG

-752 NSVLKINPSDKAA
+752 NSVKKINPEDKAA
-765 QLYIDRCNHMK
+765 QLYLDRCDYMK
-776 KNPPKGTWD
+776 KNPPKKEWD

>member
-1 MQDNLPPKKDTPSHP
+1 MPTKTNSPEPK
-16 KSKRTAR
+16 KRTAR

-58 ERGTIFLNDSATGEL
+58 ERGTIFLNDSSTGEL

-84 EIRILNTKGV
+84 EIRIMNSKGV
-94 AGWVFTN
+94 AGWVFSHN
-101 NKGAI
+101 EGAI

-133 APLRTVSG
+133 APLRTVNG
-141 EEIGVSQILNK
+141 DKIGVSQILNK

-157 NQDDLDLLEAMT
+157 TQDDLELLEAMT

-184 IEAARK
+184 VEAARK

-202 SSELELTPLLQKII
+202 ASELELTPLLQKII
-216 TTISTMLDCER
+216 STISTMLDCER

-240 YTEVGEGLDEKSV
+240 YTEVGEGLDEKS
-253 IKFPNHLGIAG
+253 IIRFPNHLGIAG

-269 GKPVNIPHAYADL
+269 AKPVNIPHAYADL
-282 RFNPGFDKKTGF
+282 RFNPSFDKQTGF
-294 FTRSILCMPVFNKEG
+294 FTRSILCMPVLNKEG
-309 KTIGVSQVLNKKGGS
+309 KTIGVSQVLNKRGGS
-324 FNAEDEKRLAAFTS
+324 FNKEDEKRLAAFTS

-352 VQSQM
+352 VQNQK
-357 NYSQS
+357 NYSES
-362 ILSSMHDAVLTFDEN
+362 ILSSMHDAVITIDEN
-377 FVIKTCNPAGLK
+377 KMVRTCNPAGLK
-389 ILKVP
+389 VLKLSNLTDVLNTSLI
-394 HEAAILEQEAS
+394 ELLGSENS
-405 ALFNGPN
+405 
-412 EWLIKKLE
+412 WLTNKLE
-420 SVEETEEF
+420 SVDEQEEF
-428 LDAEIQVEGETLSV
+428 LDATLLIQGEKLSV
-442 NITLSPLLGKNSS
+442 NVSTTPLIGQKNESMG
-455 VGRLQKGSEKKISPI
+455 VMI
-470 KDPSVRYEITIGRE
+470 
-484 IIGAMLMIEDISSE
+484 MIEDISSE

-515 QLMATGAENEDIMGG
+515 QLMNAGESDEVMGG
-530 KQSVGT
+530 KQSMAS

-594 VPHDDDP
+594 IPHEDDP

-616 TFNDKRASEG
+616 VFNDKRAAEG

-632 GMGINTDSI
+632 GMGVNTDSI

-674 GAHILISEFTHK
+674 GAHILISEFTYK
-686 AVKATYRTRPVDY
+686 AVKATYRTRQVDY

-704 KTEPVGVYEVLDFHD
+704 KTEPVGVFEVLDFHD
-719 DESYPNLVEALGLFN
+719 DDSYPNMIEALGNFN
-734 DGYRSWNIG
+734 DGYRAWNDG

-752 NSVLKINPSDKAA
+752 NSVKKINPEDKAA
-765 QLYIDRCNHMK
+765 QLYLDRCDYMK
-776 KNPPKGTWD
+776 KNPPKKEWD

>member
-1 MQDNLPPKKDTPSHP
+1 LKNPMEEKNQDKTATE
-16 KSKRTAR
+16 SKRTAR

-49 KITTSTIGA
+49 KITTTTIGA
-58 ERGTIFLNDSATGEL
+58 ERGTIFLNDASTGEL
-73 YSRIAQGSFRR
+73 YSRIAQGNFRR
-84 EIRILNTKGV
+84 EIRILNSKGV

-101 NKGAI
+101 NEGTI
-106 IPDAYKDDRFN
+106 IHDAYKDDRFN

-141 EEIGVSQILNK
+141 EKIGVSQILNK
-152 IDGEF
+152 IDGQFEEE
-157 NQDDLDLLEAMT
+157 DLELLLAMT

-184 IEAARK
+184 VEAARK

-216 TTISTMLDCER
+216 STISTMLDCER

-253 IKFPNHLGIAG
+253 IRFPNHLGIAG

-269 GKPVNIPHAYADL
+269 GESVNIPHAYADL
-282 RFNPGFDKKTGF
+282 RFNPAFDKQTGF

-309 KTIGVSQVLNKKGGS
+309 KAIGVSQVLNKRGGS
-324 FNAEDEKRLAAFTS
+324 FNTEDEKRLAAFTS

-362 ILSSMHDAVLTFDEN
+362 ILASMHDAVITFDEN
-377 FVIKTCNPAGLK
+377 YMVKTCNPAGLR
-389 ILKVP
+389 ILKLTN
-394 HEAAILEQEAS
+394 ESEIIEQSASAILTESNQ
-405 ALFNGPN
+405 
-412 EWLIKKLE
+412 WLLEKIESIKE
-420 SVEETEEF
+420 IEEF
-428 LDAEIQVEGETLSV
+428 LDHELIIDGETLSV
-442 NITLSPLLGKNSS
+442 NVTLTPLMGKASSALSDTKNSKHKANAA
-455 VGRLQKGSEKKISPI
+455 V
-470 KDPSVRYEITIGRE
+470 
-484 IIGAMLMIEDISSE
+484 IGAMLMIEDISSE

-515 QLMATGAENEDIMGG
+515 QLMASGGSNEDIMGG

-560 LNDYFTIMVDC
+560 LNEYFTIMVDC

-601 DRAVRAAIRMMTDLK
+601 DRAVRAAIRMMTDLNV
-616 TFNDKRASEG
+616 FNDKRVNEG
-626 KMPIDH
+626 KRPIDH

-686 AVKATYRTRPVDY
+686 AVKATYRTRQVDY

-719 DESYPNLVEALGLFN
+719 DDSYPNLVEALGLFN
-734 DGYRSWNIG
+734 DGYRSWNQG

-752 NSVLKINPSDKAA
+752 QSVKKINENDLAA

-776 KNPPKGTWD
+776 KNPPKGEWD
-785 GVWVMTSK
+785 GVWVMTTK

>member
-1 MQDNLPPKKDTPSHP
+1 MTKEENKNKTFKNA
-16 KSKRTAR
+16 KSKRTER

-58 ERGTIFLNDSATGEL
+58 ERGTIFLNDASTGEL
-73 YSRIAQGSFRR
+73 YSRIAQGNFRR
-84 EIRILNTKGV
+84 EIRILNSKGV
-94 AGWVFTN
+94 AGWVFSKN
-101 NKGAI
+101 QGVI
-106 IPDAYKDDRFN
+106 IHDAYKDERFN

-133 APLRTVSG
+133 APLRTISG
-141 EEIGVSQILNK
+141 EKIGVSQILNK

-157 NQDDLDLLEAMT
+157 DQDDLDLLEAMT

-216 TTISTMLDCER
+216 STISTMLDCER

-240 YTEVGEGLDEKSV
+240 YTEVGEGLDEKSI

-264 TVFTS
+264 NVFTS

-282 RFNPGFDKKTGF
+282 RFNPAFEKQTGF

-309 KTIGVSQVLNKKGGS
+309 KTIGVSQVLNKRGGA

-357 NYSQS
+357 NYSES

-377 FVIKTCNPAGLK
+377 HVIKTCNPAGLK

-405 ALFNGPN
+405 ILFSGPN
-412 EWLIKKLE
+412 EWLLKKLE
-420 SVEETEEF
+420 TVEDTEEF

-442 NITLSPLLGKNSS
+442 NITLTPLLGKNSTR
-455 VGRLQKGSEKKISPI
+455 GRLQKGSEKNI
-470 KDPSVRYEITIGRE
+470 KTGKNTTVIDEITVGRE

-515 QLMATGAENEDIMGG
+515 QLMATGGENEDIMGG

-594 VPHDDDP
+594 VPHEDDP

-616 TFNDKRASEG
+616 TFNEKRANEG
-626 KMPIDH
+626 KMAIDH

-674 GAHILISEFTHK
+674 GAHILISEFTYK
-686 AVKATYRTRPVDY
+686 AVKATYRTRQVDY

-719 DESYPNLVEALGLFN
+719 DDSYPNLVEALGMFN
-734 DGYRSWNIG
+734 DGYRSWNHG

-752 NSVLKINPSDKAA
+752 NSVLKINPNDKAA
-765 QLYIDRCNHMK
+765 KLYVDRCNHMK
-776 KNPPKGTWD
+776 KNPPKGNWD

>member
-1 MQDNLPPKKDTPSHP
+1 MAEKKDN
-16 KSKRTAR
+16 KSKRTSR
-23 FSDMLLQVTTDLAKT
+23 FAEMLLQVTNDLAKT
-38 KSLDEALETLV
+38 KSLDEALEVLV

-58 ERGTIFLNDSATGEL
+58 ERGTIFLNDASTGEL
-73 YSRIAQGSFRR
+73 YSRIAQGNFRR

-94 AGWVFTN
+94 AGWVFTQDE
-101 NKGAI
+101 GVI
-106 IPDAYKDDRFN
+106 IHDAYKDERFN

-157 NQDDLDLLEAMT
+157 EQEDLDLLEAMT

-269 GKPVNIPHAYADL
+269 GKAVNIPHAYADL
-282 RFNPGFDKKTGF
+282 RFNPSFDKQTGF

-309 KTIGVSQVLNKKGGS
+309 KTIGVSQVLNKRGGS

-352 VQSQM
+352 VQNQK
-357 NYSQS
+357 NYSES
-362 ILSSMHDAVLTFDEN
+362 ILSSMHDAVLTLDETG
-377 FVIKTCNPAGLK
+377 IIRTCNTAGLR
-389 ILKVP
+389 ILKSP
-394 HEAAILEQEAS
+394 ILNEVLGRKAS
-405 ALFNGPN
+405 DVLTDANS
-412 EWLIKKLE
+412 WLLQKLG
-420 SVEETEEF
+420 SVEEQEDF
-428 LDAEIQVEGETLSV
+428 LDTEIKIEGETLSV
-442 NITLSPLLGKNSS
+442 NVSVMPLVGQKRESLG
-455 VGRLQKGSEKKISPI
+455 V
-470 KDPSVRYEITIGRE
+470 
-484 IIGAMLMIEDISSE
+484 MLMIEDISSE

-515 QLMATGAENEDIMGG
+515 QLMMGGDGNDIMGG

-560 LNDYFTIMVDC
+560 LNEYFTIMVDC

-601 DRAVRAAIRMMTDLK
+601 DRAVRAAIRMMTDLIV
-616 TFNDKRASEG
+616 FNEKRATEG

-674 GAHILISEFTHK
+674 GAQILISEFTQK
-686 AVKATYRTRPVDY
+686 AVKATYRTRQVDY
-699 VIVKG
+699 MIVKG
-704 KTEPVGVYEVLDFHD
+704 KTVPVGVYEVLDYHD
-719 DESYPNLVEALGLFN
+719 ESSYPNLADALGVFN
-734 DGYRSWNIG
+734 EGYRSWTDG
-743 KWDQAIKLF
+743 KWDQAIKSF
-752 NSVLKINPSDKAA
+752 KNVQKINPNDKAA
-765 QLYIDRCNHMK
+765 QLYLDRCAHMK
-776 KNPPKGTWD
+776 KNPPKGDWS
-785 GVWVMTSK
+785 GVWVMTTK

>member
-1 MQDNLPPKKDTPSHP
+1 MEDKKTSDPKNTEGPRT
-16 KSKRTAR
+16 KRTSR

-38 KSLDEALETLV
+38 KSLDEALEVLV

-58 ERGTIFLNDSATGEL
+58 ERGTIFLNDPATGEL
-73 YSRIAQGSFRR
+73 YSRIAQGSFTR

-94 AGWVFTN
+94 AGWAFTKN
-101 NKGAI
+101 EGVI
-106 IPDAYKDDRFN
+106 IHDAYKDERFN

-133 APLRTVSG
+133 APLRTVNG
-141 EEIGVSQILNK
+141 DEIGVSQILNK
-152 IDGEF
+152 IDGDFE
-157 NQDDLDLLEAMT
+157 QDDLDMLEAMT

-240 YTEVGEGLDEKSV
+240 YTEVGEGLDEKST
-253 IKFPNHLGIAG
+253 IRIPNHLGISG

-269 GKPVNIPHAYADL
+269 GKAVNIPHAYADL
-282 RFNPGFDKKTGF
+282 RFNPSFDKQTGF
-294 FTRSILCMPVFNKEG
+294 FTRSILCMPVFSKAG
-309 KTIGVSQVLNKKGGS
+309 KTIGVSQVLNKRGGS

-338 QISMGI
+338 QIPMGI

-362 ILSSMHDAVLTFDEN
+362 ILSSMHDAVLTFDEHG
-377 FVIKTCNPAGLK
+377 VVKTCNPAGLR
-389 ILKVP
+389 ILKIP
-394 HEAAILEQEAS
+394 HESDILEQSAS
-405 ALFNGPN
+405 SLLKGPN
-412 EWLIKKLE
+412 EWLLHKLE
-420 SVEETEEF
+420 AVQETEEF
-428 LDAEIQVEGETLSV
+428 LDAELRAEGETLSV
-442 NITLSPLLGKNSS
+442 NVTLTPLLGKTENPKSQNSDGES
-455 VGRLQKGSEKKISPI
+455 DLSSKPK
-470 KDPSVRYEITIGRE
+470 

-515 QLMATGAENEDIMGG
+515 QLMTTGSDTDIMGG

-594 VPHDDDP
+594 VAHDDDP

-616 TFNDKRASEG
+616 VFNDKRSTEG

-674 GAHILISEFTHK
+674 GAHILISEYTYK
-686 AVKATYRTRPVDY
+686 AVKATYRTRQVDY

-704 KTEPVGVYEVLDFHD
+704 KTEPVGIYEVLDFHD

-734 DGYRSWNIG
+734 DGYRSWNLG
-743 KWDQAIKLF
+743 KWDQATKLF
-752 NSVLKINPSDKAA
+752 NSVKKLNPNDKGA
-765 QLYIDRCNHMK
+765 QLYLDRCTHMK

-785 GVWVMTSK
+785 GVWVMTTK

>member
-1 MQDNLPPKKDTPSHP
+1 MTNPMEEKNQDKTASE
-16 KSKRTAR
+16 SKRTAR

-49 KITTSTIGA
+49 KITTTTIGA
-58 ERGTIFLNDSATGEL
+58 ERGTIFLNDASTGEL
-73 YSRIAQGSFRR
+73 YSRIAQGNFRR
-84 EIRILNTKGV
+84 EIRILNSKGV
-94 AGWVFTN
+94 AGWVFTHN
-101 NKGAI
+101 EGTI
-106 IPDAYKDDRFN
+106 IHDAYKDDRFN

-141 EEIGVSQILNK
+141 EKIGVSQILNK
-152 IDGEF
+152 IDGQFEEE
-157 NQDDLDLLEAMT
+157 DLELLLAMT

-184 IEAARK
+184 VEAARK

-216 TTISTMLDCER
+216 STISTMLDCER

-269 GKPVNIPHAYADL
+269 GESVNIPHAYADL
-282 RFNPGFDKKTGF
+282 RFNPAFDKQTGF

-309 KTIGVSQVLNKKGGS
+309 KAIGVSQVLNKRGGS

-362 ILSSMHDAVLTFDEN
+362 ILASMHDAVITFDEN
-377 FVIKTCNPAGLK
+377 YVVKTCNPAGLR
-389 ILKVP
+389 ILKVIN
-394 HEAAILEQEAS
+394 ESEILEQPAS
-405 ALFNGPN
+405 AILSESNQ
-412 EWLIKKLE
+412 WLLDKIETIKE
-420 SVEETEEF
+420 VEEF
-428 LDAEIQVEGETLSV
+428 LDHELVVDGETLSV
-442 NITLSPLLGKNSS
+442 NVTLTPLKGKASSGLGDAKNS
-455 VGRLQKGSEKKISPI
+455 KGKANAA
-470 KDPSVRYEITIGRE
+470 V
-484 IIGAMLMIEDISSE
+484 IGAMLMIEDISSE

-515 QLMATGAENEDIMGG
+515 QLMASGGSNEDIMGG

-560 LNDYFTIMVDC
+560 LNEYFTIMVDC

-616 TFNDKRASEG
+616 VFNNKRMNEG
-626 KMPIDH
+626 KKPIDH

-674 GAHILISEFTHK
+674 GAHILISEFTYK
-686 AVKATYRTRPVDY
+686 AVKATYRTRQVDY

-719 DESYPNLVEALGLFN
+719 DESYPDLVEALGLFN
-734 DGYRSWNIG
+734 DGYRCWNQG

-752 NSVLKINPSDKAA
+752 QSVKKINENDLAA

-776 KNPPKGTWD
+776 KNPPKGEWD
-785 GVWVMTSK
+785 GVWVMKTK